1 MKYPFHTESMPVVGQ
16 EAQRLLQAIDS
27 NRVIT
32 NAASQATVNRI
43 LARRQAHHS
52 DGKKVKIRRDYCL
65 DHLL

>member
-43 LARRQAHHS
+43 LVRRQAHRS
-52 DGKKVKIRRDYCL
+52 NDKTVSIRRD
-65 DHLL
+65 